1 MSSLTTSFTKETAQC
16 PLIIQ
21 KQLLLFALFLLVHN
35 LRGDALQASLSSL
48 FLPLFS
54 NLQSTTA
61 TSPTLRRAPS
71 FRFGGNSASV
81 VSSSVFSRSVY
92 LLTAVIRV
100 SSSMNKTVRSVLYP
114 ELMPALQRISQCL
127 IDSCER
133 NDSSMNYENCRI
145 MWNVVIYCS
154 SIFRSHKESYAQF
167 YAVAGALLQQL
178 PNMLNHIT
186 NSVKSILCTDC
197 FQY

>member
-1 MSSLTTSFTKETAQC
+1 
-16 PLIIQ
+16 
-21 KQLLLFALFLLVHN
+21 
-35 LRGDALQASLSSL
+35 
-48 FLPLFS
+48 
-54 NLQSTTA
+54 
-61 TSPTLRRAPS
+61 
-71 FRFGGNSASV
+71 
-81 VSSSVFSRSVY
+81 
-92 LLTAVIRV
+92 
-100 SSSMNKTVRSVLYP
+100 MNKTVRSVLYP

-145 MWNVVIYCS
+145 MWNFVIYCS

-167 YAVAGALLQQL
+167 YAIAGALLQQL

>member
-1 MSSLTTSFTKETAQC
+1 MSSLISSFTKETAQC

-35 LRGDALQASLSSL
+35 LRGDALLASLSSL

-145 MWNVVIYCS
+145 MWNFVIYCS

-167 YAVAGALLQQL
+167 YAIAGALLQQL